1 LRAHRGEGSLQ
12 RVRDD
17 GGVARSGRSEKV
29 ALLVLGIRRF
39 HESNPLEVGQQQV
52 AQFLDLMDVHVALA
66 QRNAATLASALRAVV
81 A

>member
-1 LRAHRGEGSLQ
+1 MVA
-12 RVRDD
+12 
-17 GGVARSGRSEKV
+17 GVLTFASDPELAREV
-29 ALLVLGIRRF
+29 RRF